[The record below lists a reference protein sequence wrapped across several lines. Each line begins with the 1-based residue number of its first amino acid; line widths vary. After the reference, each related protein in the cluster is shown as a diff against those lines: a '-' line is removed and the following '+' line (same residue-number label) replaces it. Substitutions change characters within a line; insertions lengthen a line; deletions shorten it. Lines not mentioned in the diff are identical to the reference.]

1 MVVPTLIKRLAEVVR
16 VASARRRS
24 SLPEGKV
31 VIALDGRLVF
41 FLRLTVRANT
51 TAHELSIKGTHGE
64 PLSTWSERWNSWWKG
79 LRSRS
84 AQNCAAKILRSSLF
98 RTDQPVRRCEASS
111 LCLRP
116 LEP

>member
-41 FLRLTVRANT
+41 FLGVTVRANT

-64 PLSTWSERWNSWWKG
+64 PLSTWSERRERRLSPSRNKVSCRTPSPLLHVVNSD
-79 LRSRS
+79 
-84 AQNCAAKILRSSLF
+84 AQVHGFVHQHELLA
-98 RTDQPVRRCEASS
+98 
-111 LCLRP
+111 
-116 LEP
+116 